1 MKTYAAIFLTVFLA
15 ELGDKTQLATVLFA
29 TDSALSRW
37 GVLAAAAAALVASTA
52 LAVAAGSLLGTWV
65 AARHLRL
72 AGALG
77 FIAIGVWMLT
87 RR

>member
-1 MKTYAAIFLTVFLA
+1 MNTYAVIFLTVLLA

-52 LAVAAGSLLGTWV
+52 LAVAAGSLVGTWV

-77 FIAIGVWMLT
+77 FIAIGVWMLAQ
-87 RR
+87 R